1 MLAESIG
8 ADLDP
13 AEDLATR
20 YADAEPSQQSA
31 TLHMDA
37 FSYFKCLPPQ
47 ANQTL
52 MPTIRNRLT
61 WLKSGLFWRTF
72 FLLGFLIA
80 ASLLTWVMS
89 FRVVERTPRAEQ
101 MAAQVI
107 SIVTITRAALTHSAP
122 DLRRELLFDLASNEG
137 IRVYP
142 LEKTDVVE
150 SAPDSG
156 LMPLLETSVKARLGN
171 DTQFAGKV
179 NDVAG
184 FWVSFKIDEDKYWL
198 RLDRE
203 RIERV
208 SNIQW
213 LGWGTVTLL
222 LSLIGAV
229 FISRLINQPLA
240 SLTQA
245 TRAMAK
251 GQQPKPLPEKGPTEI
266 REANRSFNQMVA
278 DLNRI
283 ESDRAI
289 ILAGISHDLR
299 TPLARMQLELEMA
312 GLKDEA
318 REGMQSDLTQM
329 DAIIGQ
335 FLEYA
340 KPANSAQL
348 ASLDF
353 SALLA
358 DCAREA
364 GRISDVSVTTDIDK
378 DIGVQGSAVDLKRVI
393 GNLVENARRYGKTD
407 NTGIAHISI
416 GCHVENNQAVL
427 VIADRGLGIP
437 ESEIQQL
444 LRPFTRLDSA
454 RGQAN
459 GAGLGLAIV
468 ERTIKRHHGKLR
480 LYNRKEGGLA
490 IEIALPTIKIA

>member
-1 MLAESIG
+1 MQI
-8 ADLDP
+8 
-13 AEDLATR
+13 
-20 YADAEPSQQSA
+20 
-31 TLHMDA
+31 
-37 FSYFKCLPPQ
+37 
-47 ANQTL
+47 
-52 MPTIRNRLT
+52 IRNRLG

-89 FRVVERTPRAEQ
+89 FRVVERTPRAQQ

-142 LEKTDVVE
+142 LEATDVVE
-150 SAPDSG
+150 RAPDSG
-156 LMPLLETSVKARLGN
+156 LMPVLEASVKARLGN
-171 DTQFAGKV
+171 DTKFAGKV

-184 FWVSFKIDEDKYWL
+184 FWVSFKIDEDEYWL

-213 LGWGTVTLL
+213 VGWGTITLL

-299 TPLARMQLELEMA
+299 TPLARMLLEVEMA
-312 GLKDEA
+312 RLTDDA
-318 REGMQSDLTQM
+318 REGMQSDLAQM

-340 KPANSAQL
+340 KPAEATRL
-348 ASLDF
+348 APVDL
-353 SALLA
+353 SALLT

-364 GRISDVSVTTDIDK
+364 GRIADVRVSTNISEAVNVL
-378 DIGVQGSAVDLKRVI
+378 GNAVDLKRVL
-393 GNLVENARRYGKTD
+393 GNLVENARRYGKTVD
-407 NTGIAHISI
+407 TGIADISI
-416 GCHVENNQAVL
+416 DCRIEGNNAVL
-427 VIADRGLGIP
+427 EIADGGLGIP
-437 ESEIQQL
+437 EAEMERL

-468 ERTIKRHHGKLR
+468 ERTIKRHGGKLR
-480 LYNRKEGGLA
+480 LRNRQGGGLA
-490 IEIALPTIKIA
+490 IEIVLPLIRNA